1 MKLFKL
7 HNIRLI
13 LILGTLFFLV
23 GFANHRQKL
32 KPVKSLKV
40 ELLDASKIFITEA
53 EVEKLLE
60 EVLISFG
67 DSLITEKRLAI
78 FENALKANE
87 MIKSSEA
94 FYSLDGTLSAEII
107 QRKPIARIQ
116 ANGFFYLD
124 ADGLA
129 MPLSPNYSSRVP
141 LVSGVK
147 LDELQE
153 VYPLLM
159 KIEADDFLKKHI
171 IAIRKI
177 AQKSYVLDVRDSEY
191 IVNFGQISYLEQK
204 LTNYKVF
211 YLKALEYKKL
221 DNYKRIDLQF
231 GNQVVCTTK

>member
-1 MKLFKL
+1 MKPFKL

-13 LILGTLFFLV
+13 LILGILFFLV

-53 EVEKLLE
+53 EVEQLLE
-60 EVLISFG
+60 EVLHSNK
-67 DSLITEKRLAI
+67 DSLVNEKRLAI
-78 FENALKANE
+78 FESALNANE

-94 FYSLDGTLSAEII
+94 FYSLDGTLSAEIV
-107 QRKPIARIQ
+107 QRKPIARVRDK
-116 ANGFFYLD
+116 GFYYMD

-141 LVSGVK
+141 LVSGVDPDK
-147 LDELQE
+147 LKE

-159 KIEADDFLKKHI
+159 KIQADDFLKKHI
-171 IAIRKI
+171 IAIRKT
-177 AQKSYVLDVRDSEY
+177 AEKSYILEVRDRDY
-191 IVNFGQISYLEQK
+191 LVNFGQISYLDKK

>member
-13 LILGTLFFLV
+13 LILGIVFFLV
-23 GFANHRQKL
+23 GFANHRQNL

-53 EVEKLLE
+53 EVEELLE
-60 EVLISFG
+60 EVLKSNG
-67 DSLITEKRLAI
+67 DSLVNEKRLAS
-78 FENALKANE
+78 FENVLNTNE

-94 FYSLDGTLSAEII
+94 YYSLDGILSAKII
-107 QRKPIARIQ
+107 QREPIARIMDD
-116 ANGFFYLD
+116 GFYYLD

-141 LVSGVK
+141 LVSGVGAN
-147 LDELQE
+147 ELKE
-153 VYPLLM
+153 VYPLLTR
-159 KIEADDFLKKHI
+159 IQADDFLKKHI
-171 IAIRKI
+171 IAIRK
-177 AQKSYVLDVRDSEY
+177 KSVNNYVLEVRGRDY
-191 IVNFGQISYLEQK
+191 LVNFGQISYLDRK

-221 DNYKRIDLQF
+221 DEYKRIDLQF

>member
-13 LILGTLFFLV
+13 LILGILFFLV
-23 GFANHRQKL
+23 GFANHRQKS
-32 KPVKSLKV
+32 KPVKIIDV
-40 ELLDASKIFITEA
+40 ELLDASKIFITEV
-53 EVEKLLE
+53 EVKKLLE
-60 EVLISFG
+60 EVLKSSG
-67 DSLITEKRLAI
+67 DSLIDENRLAI
-78 FENALKANE
+78 FEDVLNANE

-94 FYSLDGTLSAEII
+94 FYTLDGTLSAEIV
-107 QRKPIARIQ
+107 QRKPIARMRD
-116 ANGFFYLD
+116 NGFYYLD

-147 LDELQE
+147 ADELKE

-159 KIEADDFLKKHI
+159 KIESDDFLKKHI

-177 AQKSYVLDVRDSEY
+177 AQKSYILEVRDREY
-191 IVNFGQISYLEQK
+191 IVNLGQISYLDKK
-204 LTNYKVF
+204 LSNYKVF
-211 YLKALEYKKL
+211 YVKALEYKKL
-221 DNYKRIDLQF
+221 DDYKRIDLQF